1 MNKSTIYALCL
12 LLYVNFMLAQA
23 PNVDSFVPTTA
34 CVGDTISIS
43 GSNFTTAT
51 EVSLGGLVLS
61 SFSIIDDNTISAV
74 IDTGLSGDVVVVNGD
89 GEGSLAG
96 FVMNPNSDAGTASA
110 SESTVCTGTNSVL
123 LTLSGYVGTIQW
135 QSSTDN
141 TTFTSLTGETS
152 DTYTATDLTV
162 TTYYRAVVTSGVC
175 SSSTSN
181 VVTVTV
187 SSLSSAGSVGASDI
201 TLCTGT
207 NSSLLTVT
215 GSAGA
220 IQWQSSTDNTTY
232 SDLTGEN
239 GTTYTATNLTQTTYY
254 RVVVTSGA
262 CSSATSSAETVTV
275 SPTSDAGT
283 ASAPYT
289 EVCYGVNT
297 VTLTLADSV
306 GSIQWQSSTDN
317 VTFSDVVGE
326 VADTYIATDLLATTY
341 FRAVVTSGGCSSAT
355 SNVITITVGGES
367 VGGTISQISFKCT
380 GEGQIELHDYLGE
393 IQWQVSTDNLTFVD
407 IDGEVG
413 TTLNFTGLTD
423 LTYYRA
429 VVTNSVCSSAYSTTY
444 TAALRSTVLSGTEWS
459 NGEPDADAFVTIS
472 SDYTSPG
479 DLLACTLVVDSSAI
493 VLIPSGSNLVL
504 EDKLTVEAG
513 SQLILSSNS
522 NLVQATDVANSGD
535 LTVRR
540 NSAAIKRL
548 DYTLWSSPVVG
559 QQLMA
564 FSPGTLSTRFYTYN
578 PSTDL
583 YVAANTALD
592 FSTGKGYL
600 IRTPNNHPATP
611 SVYACHFTG
620 VPNNGPL
627 SVSVTNGGY
636 NAIGNP
642 YPSTIDADAF
652 ITDNSITEA
661 LYFWR
666 KTNNAS
672 GTAYAT
678 YTLAGGAGTA
688 NDSGAVPNGTI
699 QVGQGF
705 IAKATASSVTFSNS
719 MRLVDNNNQMFKLA
733 PQRSRYWLNLS
744 NTKGRLS
751 QTMVA
756 YMTNATNDYDAAID
770 GKYFNDS
777 ATALTTVFNN
787 EEYAIQ
793 GRALPFVTADVV
805 PLGFKAETAGTY
817 TIALDHTD
825 GLFGNQEIYLRDNVT
840 NTIYDLAQ
848 GGYSFSTNTGV
859 YNSRFEIVYQNGTL
873 GVAQPNLTQ
882 NNLIVYTQNQQ
893 VVVNAGSIVLDHVA
907 LYDIQG
913 RLLTEVKKIN
923 ASEIKLPLD
932 ASNAIILVKATALD
946 GTSVTKKIIK

>member
-1 MNKSTIYALCL
+1 MKKSTIYAFCC

-23 PNVDSFVPTTA
+23 PSVDSFVPTTV

-51 EVSLGGLVLS
+51 EVTLGGVALS
-61 SFSIIDDNTISAV
+61 SFSVIDDNTISAV

-89 GEGSLAG
+89 GSGSLAG

-110 SESTVCTGTNSVL
+110 SVSTVCTGTNSVL
-123 LTLSGYVGTIQW
+123 LSLTGYVGTIQW

-141 TTFTSLTGETS
+141 STFTNLTGETS

-162 TTYYRAVVTSGVC
+162 AMYYRAVVTSGTC

-181 VVTVTV
+181 VVTITV
-187 SSLSSAGSVGASDI
+187 SALSSAGSVGASA
-201 TLCTGT
+201 TSLCSGT
-207 NSSLLTVT
+207 NSSLLTLT
-215 GSAGA
+215 GSTGA
-220 IQWQSSTDNTTY
+220 IQWQSSTDNATY

-239 GTTYTATNLTQTTYY
+239 GTTYTAADLTQTTYY
-254 RVVVTSGA
+254 RVVVTNGA

-283 ASAPYT
+283 ASVPYT
-289 EVCYGVNT
+289 EVCYGINSVM
-297 VTLTLADSV
+297 LTLADSV

-326 VADTYIATDLLATTY
+326 VAATYTATDLLATTY
-341 FRAVVTSGGCSSAT
+341 FRAVVTSGSCSSAT

-367 VGGTISQISFKCT
+367 VGGTISQLSFKCT
-380 GEGQIELHDYLGE
+380 GEGQIELHDYTGE
-393 IQWQVSTDNLTFVD
+393 IQWQISTDNLTFVD
-407 IDGEVG
+407 LDGEVG
-413 TTLNFTGLTD
+413 TTLSFTGLTD
-423 LTYYRA
+423 TTYYRA

-444 TAALRSTVLSGTEWS
+444 TAAIRTTVLSGTEWS
-459 NGEPDADAFVTIS
+459 NGDPGADAYVTIS
-472 SDYTSPG
+472 SNYTSPG
-479 DLLACTLVVDSSAI
+479 DLLACALVVDSGAI
-493 VLIPSGSNLVL
+493 VLIPSGSNVVL

-540 NSAAIKRL
+540 NSAPIKRL

-583 YVAANTALD
+583 YVVANTALD
-592 FSTGKGYL
+592 FATGKGYL
-600 IRTPNNHPATP
+600 IRTPNNHPSTP
-611 SVYACHFTG
+611 TSYAGHFTG

-666 KTNNAS
+666 KTNNAA

-705 IAKATASSVTFSNS
+705 IAKATASTVTFSNS
-719 MRLVDNNNQMFKLA
+719 MRVVDNNNQMFKSA
-733 PQRSRYWLNLS
+733 PERSRYWLNLS
-744 NTKGRLS
+744 TTEGNLS

-777 ATALTTVFNN
+777 ATALTTVFNDQ
-787 EEYAIQ
+787 EYAIQ
-793 GRALPFVTADVV
+793 GRSLPFVSSDVV
-805 PLGFKAETAGTY
+805 SLGFKAETAGTY

-825 GLFGNQEIYLRDNVT
+825 GLFGTQEIYLRDTVT

-848 GGYSFSTNTGV
+848 GGYSFSTSTGV
-859 YNSRFEIVYQNGTL
+859 FNSRFEVVYQNGTL

-882 NNLIVYTQNQQ
+882 NNLVVYTQNQQ

-932 ASNAIILVKATALD
+932 SSNAIILVKATAVD
-946 GTSVTKKIIK
+946 GTSITKKIIK